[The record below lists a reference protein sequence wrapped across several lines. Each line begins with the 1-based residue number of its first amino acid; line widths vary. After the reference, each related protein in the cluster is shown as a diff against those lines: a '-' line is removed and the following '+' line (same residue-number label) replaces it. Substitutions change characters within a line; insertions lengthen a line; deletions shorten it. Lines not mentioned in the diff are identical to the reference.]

1 MNVDKKWT
9 FLEPISTMGTD
20 YGHHVTTYPY
30 GFSDLPTGLRLTGVG
45 SSLDGSKAS
54 KRVESQFEEKR
65 SFIMGHDKMRCFLY
79 LQATFILL
87 GG

>member
-1 MNVDKKWT
+1 MPT
-9 FLEPISTMGTD
+9 
-20 YGHHVTTYPY
+20 
-30 GFSDLPTGLRLTGVG
+30 LPLVVWLSCLPKIFGGNPEAHWGRVV
-45 SSLDGSKAS
+45 GSKAS